1 MARINFT
8 NESTRAVFAQDN
20 CNYADFHQLMFDT
33 AMGSEKVSKEE
44 ANKRIRE
51 VMFQVLGVDE
61 NCSRRDLR
69 KAIRRHQIDV
79 FEVIEELVPDL
90 LISGWGDNPW
100 FDEFVEIKS
109 NALGDTNEFRA
120 EDDVILTVSE
130 VSGNHHDLIRQRLG
144 EGTVTPIKTSW
155 YGIKIYTEYELFMA
169 GRVDWAAFVQKIYEA
184 FDAKVNEMVHDAVM
198 AAGTKV
204 LPSAQF
210 YKTGSLDKTK
220 LLDLIQN
227 VQMATGNE
235 VVIMGTKV
243 ALSKL
248 DALAD
253 VNWISETMKNE
264 RHTTGR
270 LAMWEGV
277 RLSEIPQAFR
287 KNDPSQVLE
296 DNTKLL
302 IMPVADNRF
311 VKIFDEGDAQIKE
324 VSDGNTN
331 KDKTLEYEYQ
341 QKMGVATI
349 IGKKFGV
356 YAITA

>member
-1 MARINFT
+1 MPRMNFT
-8 NESTRAVFAQDN
+8 NESTRAVFMQDN
-20 CNYADFHQLMFDT
+20 CNYADFHKLMFET
-33 AMGSEKVSKEE
+33 AIGEEKVSKED
-44 ANKRIRE
+44 ANKKIRE
-51 VMFQVLGVDE
+51 VMFQILGVDE
-61 NCSRRDLR
+61 NCSRRELR

-100 FDEFVEIKS
+100 FNEFVEIKS
-109 NALGDTNEFRA
+109 MTNGDTNEFLT
-120 EDDVILTVSE
+120 EDDVILTVAE

-144 EGTVTPIKTSW
+144 EGVTTPIKTSW

-169 GRVDWAAFVQKIYEA
+169 GRVDWAKFVQKIYEA
-184 FDAKVNEMVHDAVM
+184 FDAKVNDLVHGAVM

-204 LPSAQF
+204 LPASQF
-210 YKTGSLDKTK
+210 NKTGTLTK
-220 LLDLIQN
+220 KALLELVQD

-243 ALSKL
+243 ALSNL

-253 VNWISETMKNE
+253 VNWISERMKDE
-264 RHTTGR
+264 RNTTGR
-270 LAMWEGV
+270 VAYWEGV
-277 RLSEIPQAFR
+277 RLSEIPQVF
-287 KNDPSQVLE
+287 KKGDTSQVLE
-296 DNTKLL
+296 DNSKLL
-302 IMPVADNRF
+302 IMPVADNKF
-311 VKIFDEGDAQIKE
+311 IKIYDEGDAQIKE

-331 KDKTLEYEYQ
+331 MDKTMEYEYQ

-356 YAITA
+356 FTVSQ